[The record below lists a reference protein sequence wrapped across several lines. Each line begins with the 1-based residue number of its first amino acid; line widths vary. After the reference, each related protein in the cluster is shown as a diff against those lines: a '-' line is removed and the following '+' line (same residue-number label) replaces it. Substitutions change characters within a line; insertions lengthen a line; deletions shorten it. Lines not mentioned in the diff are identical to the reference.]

1 MMKKNILLIEEYL
14 DELIPDPKCELVYNK
29 DYELVIAVMLSA
41 QTTDKGVNKVTKI
54 LFKKYDSLEK
64 LRDAPLDDLKQIIKP
79 IGNFNK
85 KALNIKEISKA
96 LLDNFQGV
104 VPRTH
109 EELETLPGVGRKTAN
124 VVLGE
129 LFQIPSLAVDTHVI
143 RVSNRLSLVN
153 TNDPIL
159 IEEKLKKSFQKES
172 WTKIHKQLV
181 LFGRYNCKAIKPK
194 CLNCKLKSICKYDK
208 KVN

>member
-85 KALNIKEISKA
+85 KALNIKGISKA

-129 LFQIPSLAVDTHVI
+129 LFQIPSLAVDTHVK
-143 RVSNRLSLVN
+143 RVSLRLDLTKSEDVD
-153 TNDPIL
+153 T
-159 IEEKLKKSFQKES
+159 IEKDLKRIFKKENWIKLHHQF
-172 WTKIHKQLV
+172 IH
-181 LFGRYNCKAIKPK
+181 FGRYYCKAINPSCK
-194 CLNCKLKSICKYDK
+194 NCKLTKICKYNAK
-208 KVN
+208 P

>member
-14 DELIPDPKCELVYNK
+14 DELIPNPKCELVYNK

-85 KALNIKEISKA
+85 KALNIKGISKA

-153 TNDPIL
+153 TNDPVL
-159 IEEKLKKSFQKES
+159 IEEQLKKYFQKEN

-181 LFGRYNCKAIKPK
+181 LFGRCNCKAIKPE

>member
-64 LRDAPLDDLKQIIKP
+64 LRDAPLDDLKQIVKP

>member
-14 DELIPDPKCELVYNK
+14 DELIPNPKCELVYNK

-79 IGNFNK
+79 IGNFNR
-85 KALNIKEISKA
+85 KALNIKGISKA

-159 IEEKLKKSFQKES
+159 IEEKLKKSFQKQS

-181 LFGRYNCKAIKPK
+181 LFGRYNCRAIKPK
-194 CLNCKLKSICKYDK
+194 CLN
-208 KVN
+208 

>member
-14 DELIPDPKCELVYNK
+14 DELIPNPKCELVYNK

-85 KALNIKEISKA
+85 KALNIKGISKA

-109 EELETLPGVGRKTAN
+109 EELETLQGVGRKTAN

-153 TNDPIL
+153 TNDPVL
-159 IEEKLKKSFQKES
+159 IEEQLKKYFQKEN

-181 LFGRYNCKAIKPK
+181 LFGRYNCKAIKPE